1 MKLRLAVLA
10 VAVLIAWGLKRHYA
24 DARADDLAWI
34 LSPTARVVGVMA
46 GTTFA
51 PEPGE
56 GYLSR
61 DRMFVI
67 EKACAG
73 INFMIAAFAMLMVAL
88 RHRIRSPLSGACV
101 LVVSLVASYSTAVL
115 VNAGRIGL
123 AMWLATHPVA
133 VARLSAAEM
142 HRLEG
147 VVVYFGGLVLL
158 YEVVQRLEGR
168 TLWVGWRL
176 PLAVYYTVAL
186 AVPLA
191 NGASRSGGFLAHA
204 LVVLLVPPVLIV
216 LGRGVCAAVHALAI
230 RVQYRGPLRPA
241 SAIETP
247 RLSVGWGTI
256 YPLSRRA
263 YVCPEHWRP
272 RRPRPVRRRHRE
284 PRE

>member
-73 INFMIAAFAMLMVAL
+73 VNFMIAAFAMLVLAL
-88 RHRIRSPLSGACV
+88 RHRIRSPLSGAC
-101 LVVSLVASYSTAVL
+101 LLTVSLVVSYSTAVL
-115 VNAGRIGL
+115 VNAGRIGI
-123 AMWLATHPVA
+123 AMWLATHPV
-133 VARLSAAEM
+133 VVSRLSNDEV

-147 VVVYFGGLVLL
+147 VAVYFGGLVLL
-158 YEVVQRLEGR
+158 YELVQRLDGR
-168 TLWVGWRL
+168 TLPVGWRL
-176 PLAVYYTVAL
+176 PLAAYYTVAL
-186 AVPLA
+186 AVPFA

-204 LVVLLVPPVLIV
+204 LVVLLVPPVLIG
-216 LGRGVCAAVHALAI
+216 LGSAVCAAVHGLAI
-230 RVQYRGPLRPA
+230 RVQYQGRLRPA

-247 RLSVGWGTI
+247 RLSAGWGTI
-256 YPLSRRA
+256 HPSSRRA
-263 YVCPEHWRP
+263 YVSPQHRRP
-272 RRPRPVRRRHRE
+272 RRPRPVR
-284 PRE
+284 